1 MSSGN
6 VGIID
11 IKKSF
16 PKDNRKDMAI
26 LRYLHSNKVMSNV
39 ET

>member
-11 IKKSF
+11 IIQIKF
-16 PKDNRKDMAI
+16 NF
-26 LRYLHSNKVMSNV
+26 YY
-39 ET
+39 